1 MERRWIEVVIIGA
14 GPYGLAAAAHLRA
27 AGINPRVFGQTM
39 DFWQNQM
46 PRGMLLRSSWRA
58 SHISDPQHALTLDIF
73 SKNHQL
79 KPVLHVPLEN
89 FVVYGRWFQSHA
101 VPDVDCRRVTSVEP
115 ADGGFQLQ
123 LEDGETALARRV
135 VVAAGI
141 APFAQRPTQFSALPP
156 SLATHSVEHSDLG
169 KFAGRQV
176 IVVGGGQSAFESAA
190 LLDECGA
197 EVELIMRE
205 TQVRWLQRS
214 GMLHQEPIS
223 RLLYAPS
230 DVGPA
235 GLSWL
240 VAMPDTFRKLP
251 RDMQD
256 RIAYRCIR
264 PAASDWL
271 RPRTGNVRV
280 TTGHHVI
287 GARPKGTRAE
297 LDLDD
302 GTTRS
307 ADHVLLATGY
317 SVDVTRYP
325 FLAPRLLQR
334 LHRAGGYP
342 ILSDGFESSIPGLHF
357 LGAPSAWSFGPVM
370 RFVAGTPYSAPA
382 LARRV
387 RASIL

>member
-1 MERRWIEVVIIGA
+1 
-14 GPYGLAAAAHLRA
+14 
-27 AGINPRVFGQTM
+27 
-39 DFWQNQM
+39 
-46 PRGMLLRSSWRA
+46 
-58 SHISDPQHALTLDIF
+58 
-73 SKNHQL
+73 
-79 KPVLHVPLEN
+79 
-89 FVVYGRWFQSHA
+89 
-101 VPDVDCRRVTSVEP
+101 
-115 ADGGFQLQ
+115 
-123 LEDGETALARRV
+123 

-141 APFAQRPTQFSALPP
+141 RPFAQRPIQFSELPP

-169 KFAGRQV
+169 KFAGQQV

-190 LLDECGA
+190 LLSECGA

-205 TQVRWLQRS
+205 AQVRWLHRS
-214 GMLHQEPIS
+214 GLLHQEPIS

-235 GLSWL
+235 GMSWL
-240 VAMPDTFRKLP
+240 VAMPDAFRRLP
-251 RDMQD
+251 RDMQN

-271 RPRTGNVRV
+271 RPRVGNVRI
-280 TTGHHVI
+280 TAGRNVI
-287 GARPKGTRAE
+287 AARPKGNRAE

-302 GTTRS
+302 GTGRA

-317 SVDVTRYP
+317 SIDVTHYP

-357 LGAPSAWSFGPVM
+357 IGASSAWSFGPVM

-382 LARRV
+382 LTRRI
-387 RASIL
+387 RASMS